1 MASVPK
7 KKKVRS
13 KLPFK
18 WTRIIKI
25 DAEHKPFINGFNIAD
40 DTDAL

>member
-1 MASVPK
+1 MPIK
-7 KKKVRS
+7 TKGRK

-25 DAEHKPFINGFNIAD
+25 DAEHKPFINGFNVAD